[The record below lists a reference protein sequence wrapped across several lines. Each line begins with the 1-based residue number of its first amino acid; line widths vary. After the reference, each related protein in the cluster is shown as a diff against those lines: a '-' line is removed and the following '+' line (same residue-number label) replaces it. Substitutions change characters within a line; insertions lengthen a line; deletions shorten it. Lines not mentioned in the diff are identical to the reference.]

1 MYRKHKEMHKE
12 ILGVETEK
20 QNNGVGSHMAKH
32 YTIHIIVDANEVA
45 IIVERN
51 GRLYDEVEFHVE
63 EIREINYYITKL
75 LTREIL
81 SEKEKQ
87 KEK

>member
-1 MYRKHKEMHKE
+1 VKSA
-12 ILGVETEK
+12 EK
-20 QNNGVGSHMAKH
+20 TKTPPQNNGEEKAVGSPMAKH
-32 YTIHIIVDANEVA
+32 YTIHIIVDANEVT

-63 EIREINYYITKL
+63 EIREISHYITKL
-75 LTREIL
+75 LAREIL